1 MSQSIPQKLKTEV
14 QEFLQA
20 KYPEDEAYRKELR
33 FNDLYTLLQ
42 NGVAHWWFEKTDGTD
57 RNAFGT
63 LNKDLLEELIG
74 ENDNSSQSAW
84 RLTSTTALSEHF
96 RCPPF
101 SGSVPSGSRKR
112 GTPDMLFIELYY
124 LYYL

>member
-14 QEFLQA
+14 QEFLRG

-74 ENDNSSQSAW
+74 ENDNSSQSASGQEEFNGVLRYFDLEKMAW
-84 RLTSTTALSEHF
+84 RGLRIDSILEIDF
-96 RCPPF
+96 DY
-101 SGSVPSGSRKR
+101 GS
-112 GTPDMLFIELYY
+112 I
-124 LYYL
+124 